1 MICMSWIENGNYFS
15 PKKKKNLYRKL
26 CGTSRKPKH
35 KKKLSKLP
43 TIHLYSRQHRSI
55 SLFISVTV
63 HGIMYFIASSGIF
76 CWNKNVVYCCQIVNC
91 SWKKLYDIYIL
102 SFLLIPKKLLIFF
115 LYLMKNDNFCNKFL
129 QCLCIWKIPEKRSKQ
144 KENYSVD

>member
-1 MICMSWIENGNYFS
+1 MKIIFP
-15 PKKKKNLYRKL
+15 PKKKEKYRKL

-35 KKKLSKLP
+35 KKKLSKLL

-76 CWNKNVVYCCQIVNC
+76 C
-91 SWKKLYDIYIL
+91 
-102 SFLLIPKKLLIFF
+102 
-115 LYLMKNDNFCNKFL
+115 
-129 QCLCIWKIPEKRSKQ
+129 
-144 KENYSVD
+144 